1 MFHKL
6 TEEQEIAIER
16 DRAKAKAGWRHI
28 KRVLKWIG
36 LALLLSFAYTTGEHA
51 GVEICA
57 PAISPRR

>member
-6 TEEQEIAIER
+6 TEDQEIEIER
-16 DRAKAKAGWRHI
+16 NREKAKAGWRKI

-51 GVEICA
+51 GVQICA
-57 PAISPRR
+57 PAINPRK

>member
-6 TEEQEIAIER
+6 TEDQEIEIER
-16 DRAKAKAGWRHI
+16 NRAKAKAGFRII

-36 LALLLSFAYTTGEHA
+36 FLLLLSFVYTTGEHA

-57 PAISPRR
+57 PAINPRK